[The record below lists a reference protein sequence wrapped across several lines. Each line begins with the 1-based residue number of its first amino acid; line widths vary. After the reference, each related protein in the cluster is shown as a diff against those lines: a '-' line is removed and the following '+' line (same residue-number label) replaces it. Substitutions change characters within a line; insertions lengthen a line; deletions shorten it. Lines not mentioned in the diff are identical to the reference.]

1 MKNKNIKNL
10 KNHFT
15 NRKSSKMEWGWKRFY
30 SKMMF
35 GVENGVE
42 LGRVTYLKMLQR
54 SELHFKVTNYKIKL
68 IILMK

>member
-1 MKNKNIKNL
+1 
-10 KNHFT
+10 
-15 NRKSSKMEWGWKRFY
+15 MEWGWKRFY